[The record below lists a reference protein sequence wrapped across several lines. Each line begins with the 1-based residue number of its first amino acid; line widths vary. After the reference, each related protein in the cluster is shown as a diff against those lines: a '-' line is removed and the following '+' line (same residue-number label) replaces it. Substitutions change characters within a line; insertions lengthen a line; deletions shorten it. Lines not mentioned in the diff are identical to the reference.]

1 MNFLQE
7 EKTFTHSTH
16 FLERNIEFVSEN
28 GGGGGGRSTEWRS
41 VSGVPSFF
49 IFSPCFPETRIWLR
63 GYYDDSLPLYNTF
76 LSSLHTCVT
85 STVVVVVGL

>member
-16 FLERNIEFVSEN
+16 FLEKRKVEFVSEN
-28 GGGGGGRSTEWRS
+28 GGGGRSTEWRS

-49 IFSPCFPETRIWLR
+49 IFSPYFSAIWQR
-63 GYYDDSLPLYNTF
+63 GYYDDSLLLYNTF
-76 LSSLHTCVT
+76 YPPYVLMYVT
-85 STVVVVVGL
+85 TVVVVGL